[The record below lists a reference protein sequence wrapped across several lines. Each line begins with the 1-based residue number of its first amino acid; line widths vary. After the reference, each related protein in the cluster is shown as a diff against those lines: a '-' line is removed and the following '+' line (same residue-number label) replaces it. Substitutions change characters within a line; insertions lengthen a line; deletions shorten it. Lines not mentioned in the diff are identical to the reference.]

1 MTPQTVC
8 LRADPNR
15 VRVAVRHVSRG
26 DVSFWRVSFWSYAEG
41 KWIKCVENQH
51 ADPVCAVERAMDRA
65 LRTHGLAV
73 TFEGAEFPHPQRRAP

>member
-8 LRADPNR
+8 LRADPKR

-26 DVSFWRVSFWSYAEG
+26 DVSLWFVRIWAYTRGRWFQ
-41 KWIKCVENQH
+41 CVQTH
-51 ADPVCAVERAMDRA
+51 DADPVCAVERAMDKA

-73 TFEGAEFPHPQRRAP
+73 TFDGAEFPHPQRRGP